1 MRQTV
6 DGAGNCSGF
15 GKGVDSQGNQVQWR
29 LFVASTGVCQTDI
42 RRHESQNFCHQGV
55 AVQIPARKKAMS
67 DITIS
72 ELANATG
79 LSAADERKDANL
91 VRRAGSDNGGDW
103 VNANHRIY
111 INAVVRL

>member
-1 MRQTV
+1 
-6 DGAGNCSGF
+6 
-15 GKGVDSQGNQVQWR
+15 
-29 LFVASTGVCQTDI
+29 
-42 RRHESQNFCHQGV
+42 
-55 AVQIPARKKAMS
+55 MS

-111 INAVVRL
+111 INAVVGDEGKVSCSEIVLSEIVPERMPSFWYNARDPCGL